1 MLIGKLI
8 KLFTDIEAR
17 ATRQKRAVGSTISG
31 CIRNA
36 CGIAAM
42 RYGGGG
48 VNRMPN
54 SASEAP
60 ILSRVHPNVNA
71 QSAPEG
77 VTLNLSSDQVAY
89 KAASA
94 EAMVLV
100 ASADT

>member
-1 MLIGKLI
+1 M
-8 KLFTDIEAR
+8 FTDVEAR
-17 ATRQKRAVGSTISG
+17 ATKQKRAVGRTFSG
-31 CIRNA
+31 CNRYA

-42 RYGGGG
+42 RSGGGG

-60 ILSRVHPNVNA
+60 ISSRVHPNVNA

-77 VTLNLSSDQVAY
+77 VTLKFSSDQVAY
-89 KAASA
+89 KAAGA
-94 EAMVLV
+94 EAMALV